1 MEFNVNVPATDE
13 RNDRVVSFLKQRLVE
28 KHKIERQ
35 MVADFQ
41 TDNAV
46 QTAMTELDRQNEER
60 GTPIIHL

>member
-13 RNDRVVSFLKQRLVE
+13 RNDRVVSFLKQRLAE
-28 KHKIERQ
+28 KHKTERQ
-35 MVADFQ
+35 MVTDFQ

>member
-13 RNDRVVSFLKQRLVE
+13 RNDRVVSFLKQRLAE

-41 TDNAV
+41 VDNAV